1 MFCKKYVDVN
11 KPDILVIMETRVGL
25 EKLRKMFSLLEFD
38 GYDFTKVREIVVAWK
53 RDNECSDFA

>member
-25 EKLRKMFSLLEFD
+25 EKLRKMFSLLGFD
-38 GYDFTKVREIVVAWK
+38 GYDFTKVSEIVEAWK